1 MNELDSIFDEV
12 ERHDLDS
19 ASGKLFA
26 YIYETGDKKLR
37 EIALDALKRF
47 YNKNILDFTV
57 FRSAIFFEK
66 EVIEFCK
73 RLLNADSGA
82 AGTFTY
88 GGTESILLAVL
99 AARDNFRKIH
109 GNETPE
115 MVVPFTIHPSFLKAA
130 HYFNLRVR
138 MVDVDENMKADAD
151 AVSSAVSKKTALIA
165 VSAPNWPFGTIDPV
179 KEVAEIAM
187 DNNTLCHVD
196 ACLGGF
202 ILPFF
207 ERLGERVERFDFSVD
222 GVTSISIDAHKY
234 GYAPKGA
241 SAVIFRD
248 AELKKQSMFVDTS
261 NPGYVFVN
269 PAVLS
274 SRSVGPL
281 ASAYAVIK
289 YLGEDGYLN
298 LARKVLSARNRIYE
312 GMRELGFES
321 IASVESQVL
330 SLYNESID
338 IIGFMEGM
346 RRKGWHFH
354 LQKGVEKYSIP
365 PNIHLTVSP
374 IHHDV
379 ADEFLRDAGEAVNE
393 KASINPDELLK
404 RLAEGRLEELLKEFE
419 VGRIDSSLAPLLL
432 EQLDESIANEIV
444 KEMVVRWYG

>member
-1 MNELDSIFDEV
+1 MNELDSIFCEV
-12 ERHDLDS
+12 EKEDLDS
-19 ASGKLFA
+19 TSGKLFA
-26 YIYETGDKKLR
+26 YIYETGDEKLR
-37 EIALDALKRF
+37 EMALEALKRF

-57 FRSAIFFEK
+57 FRSAIFFERH
-66 EVIEFCK
+66 VTEFCK
-73 RLLNADSGA
+73 NLLNADSNA
-82 AGTFTY
+82 VGTFTY
-88 GGTESILLAVL
+88 GGTESIMLAVL
-99 AARDNFRKIH
+99 AARNHFMKTH

-130 HYFNLRVR
+130 HYFGLRVR
-138 MVDVDENMKADAD
+138 MVDVDENLKADVD
-151 AVSSAVSKKTALIA
+151 AISSAASKNTALIA

-179 KEVAEIAM
+179 KEIAEIAR
-187 DNNTLCHVD
+187 DINTLCHVD

-207 ERLGERVERFDFSVD
+207 ERLGEKVERFDFRVD

-269 PAVLS
+269 TAVLS

-281 ASAYAVIK
+281 ASAFAVMR

-321 IASVESQVL
+321 VAEIESQVL
-330 SLYNESID
+330 SLFNESID
-338 IIGFMEGM
+338 ITGFMEGM
-346 RRKGWHFH
+346 RKRGWHFH
-354 LQKGVEKYSIP
+354 LQKGVEKYRIP
-365 PNIHLTVSP
+365 ANIHLTISP
-374 IHHDV
+374 VHEDV
-379 ADEFLRDAGEAVNE
+379 ADEFLRDAREAVNE
-393 KASINPDELLK
+393 RASINPDDLLK
-404 RLAEGRLEELLKEFE
+404 RLAEGRLEELLREFE
-419 VGRIDSSLAPLLL
+419 EGRIDSSLAPLLL

-444 KEMVVRWYG
+444 KEMVVRWYS